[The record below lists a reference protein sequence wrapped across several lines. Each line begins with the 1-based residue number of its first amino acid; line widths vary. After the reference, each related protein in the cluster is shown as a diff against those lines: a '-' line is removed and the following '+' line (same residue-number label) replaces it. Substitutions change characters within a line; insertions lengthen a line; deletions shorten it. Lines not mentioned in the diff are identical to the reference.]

1 MKSNREQI
9 QDLKKNGYPLT
20 FETVFNLA
28 FENYKKIA
36 IYAGSLFLVGTTL
49 FLIIAGTIIHY
60 TYGLANFQE
69 LIQNPENLDPKNFSD
84 EFITAYII
92 SMTLLGCLI
101 RPVFAGFIKM
111 AHCAQKD
118 EEFHVS
124 TIFAYY
130 KWSYFKE
137 LFSATLIIS
146 IFNTGITFIMEASGI
161 PVLGMLASISIG
173 VLSILSVPLII
184 FSNFSALEAINTSIV
199 LVLKQPLLLLGLL
212 MIAYLFCITGFFIFF
227 IGFLFTFPFL
237 YSMYYAIYSSII
249 GFND

>member
-49 FLIIAGTIIHY
+49 FLIIAGIIIHY

-137 LFSATLIIS
+137 LFSAALIIS

-173 VLSILSVPLII
+173 VLTILSVPLII
-184 FSNFSALEAINTSIV
+184 FSNFSALESINTSIV